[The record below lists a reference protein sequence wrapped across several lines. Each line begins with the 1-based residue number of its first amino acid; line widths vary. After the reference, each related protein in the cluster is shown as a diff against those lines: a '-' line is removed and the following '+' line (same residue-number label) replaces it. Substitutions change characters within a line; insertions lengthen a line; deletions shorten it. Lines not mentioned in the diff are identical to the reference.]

1 MNWQYTLHQ
10 KYQEVDVHLHLISTW
25 IMEELWLPSELVG
38 IHSYCPISSIET
50 PWRVR
55 VLDVST
61 GIVTPFFFQT
71 YVISS
76 GIPLAVISR
85 VILEP
90 ASAVTSPDELVM
102 YAEANLEIK

>member
-10 KYQEVDVHLHLISTW
+10 KYQEVDVHLHLISAW
-25 IMEELWLPSELVG
+25 IMEELWLPSELLG
-38 IHSYCPISSIET
+38 THSYFPISSIEK
-50 PWRVR
+50 PRRVR
-55 VLDVST
+55 VLDVSP
-61 GIVTPFFFQT
+61 GIVTPFFFHT